1 MMDAPS
7 RREIAAL
14 LGVVPGTIQQA
25 VARSFR
31 KLRIVART
39 AQHMPQSTNRQ
50 ATKEAESKQ
59 AQCKAR
65 RAEQEARVADA
76 YARLEA
82 QGVVITML
90 ALAQAA
96 QVGTTIANAYLCK
109 RWGTVQQRLEQAYAR
124 LVTEDG
130 PITVERLA
138 KAARVSERASS
149 NFLHVQRGTV
159 RQVHPRRK
167 SLLPSSGKWDV

>member
-1 MMDAPS
+1 M
-7 RREIAAL
+7 
-14 LGVVPGTIQQA
+14 
-25 VARSFR
+25 
-31 KLRIVART
+31 
-39 AQHMPQSTNRQ
+39 
-50 ATKEAESKQ
+50 
-59 AQCKAR
+59 
-65 RAEQEARVADA
+65 ADA